1 MSNDLIGR
9 LADDLRPVTPL
20 RHSLMLCL
28 GLVVGAVAALV
39 LMVNWIGVRGD
50 LAAAS
55 GTFVFWSKFAYT
67 LAMTLL
73 GLWAADRLARPGGRL
88 RAPLVG
94 VFAVLALTGAGAIL
108 QLATS
113 APEDVRSLVLGGSAL
128 VCPFYIVALSLPV
141 FALSVLVMRR
151 LAPTNLVA
159 AGFAAGLLSGAAGS
173 WVYAFHCG
181 ESGLPF
187 VTLWYTTGILAV
199 AFIGA
204 ATGRWLM
211 RW

>member
-1 MSNDLIGR
+1 VSDDLIGR
-9 LADDLRPVTPL
+9 LADDLRPVPPL
-20 RHSLMLCL
+20 RHSLLLCL
-28 GLVVGAVAALV
+28 GLVVGGGAALV
-39 LMVNWIGVRGD
+39 LMLNWIGLRGD
-50 LAAAS
+50 LASAA

-88 RAPLVG
+88 RAPLLG
-94 VFAVLALTGAGAIL
+94 VFAVLVLIGAGAIV

-113 APEDVRSLVLGGSAL
+113 APEDIRTLVLGGSAL

-151 LAPTNLVA
+151 LAPTNLAA

-199 AFIGA
+199 ALLGA

>member
-1 MSNDLIGR
+1 MSDDLIGR
-9 LADDLRPVTPL
+9 LADDLRPVPPL
-20 RHSLMLCL
+20 RHSLLLCL
-28 GLVVGAVAALV
+28 GLVVGGGAALV
-39 LMVNWIGVRGD
+39 LMLNWIGLRGD
-50 LAAAS
+50 LASAA

-73 GLWAADRLARPGGRL
+73 GLWAANRLARPGGRL
-88 RAPLVG
+88 RAPLLG
-94 VFAVLALTGAGAIL
+94 VFAVLVLIGAGAIV

-113 APEDVRSLVLGGSAL
+113 APEDIRTLVLGGSAL

-199 AFIGA
+199 ALLGA

>member
-20 RHSLMLCL
+20 RHSLMLCF
-28 GLVVGAVAALV
+28 GLVVGGVAALV
-39 LMVNWIGVRGD
+39 LMVHWIGVRGD
-50 LAAAS
+50 LASAT

-88 RAPLVG
+88 RAPLIG
-94 VFAVLALTGAGAIL
+94 VFAVLALTGAGAL
-108 QLATS
+108 VQLVTS
-113 APEDVRSLVLGGSAL
+113 APEDIRTLVLGGSAL

-141 FALSVLVMRR
+141 FGLSVAVMRR
-151 LAPTNLVA
+151 LAPTNLPA
-159 AGFAAGLLSGAAGS
+159 AGFAAGLLSGAAGA

-199 AFIGA
+199 ALIGA
-204 ATGRWLM
+204 ATGRWLL

>member
-1 MSNDLIGR
+1 MSDDLIGR
-9 LADDLRPVTPL
+9 LADDLRPVPPL
-20 RHSLMLCL
+20 RHSLLLCL
-28 GLVVGAVAALV
+28 GLVVGGGAALV
-39 LMVNWIGVRGD
+39 LMLNWIGLRGD
-50 LAAAS
+50 LASAA

-88 RAPLVG
+88 RAPLLG
-94 VFAVLALTGAGAIL
+94 VFAVLVLIGAGAIV

-113 APEDVRSLVLGGSAL
+113 APEDIRTLVLGGSAL

-151 LAPTNLVA
+151 LAPTNLAA

-199 AFIGA
+199 ALLGA